1 MNKTKLCS
9 VHFGIHASGA
19 DPSRIESF
27 LDIVFVAA
35 VVVRSVLG
43 GLEQSL
49 PAASP
54 QGEYRKILGIK
65 RSS

>member
-27 LDIVFVAA
+27 LDIVVVA

-54 QGEYRKILGIK
+54 QGESRKILGIK